1 MSEMDLH
8 YVTLEDCYHDLGQ
21 IIEFDLPENLIKVQ
35 PASDIPVA
43 CDRVWQS
50 LEPIIGIERTKISPT
65 ATIDDIFPNLSS
77 EYRPQ
82 LFHYCVHEDGRA
94 AVAWRIP
101 FVPGKQILKSLMVA
115 LMMWNGIADH
125 NKLEEN
131 EKKKRKE
138 KEVISEHN
146 HSDTDQKHVWQMLGH
161 GVDLQ
166 SLDIFLWGF
175 ITEEEKAAFQRY
187 VYPESLEVLG
197 GPTKG
202 FMSKIVQIVENARNG
217 IPIP

>member
-1 MSEMDLH
+1 MDTSC
-8 YVTLEDCYHDLGQ
+8 VTLEDCFSDFGE
-21 IIEFDLPENLIKVQ
+21 ITEFDLPDNYIKVQ
-35 PASDIPVA
+35 PASDISSA

-50 LEPIIGIERTKISPT
+50 LEPIIRIERTKISPT
-65 ATIDDIFPNLSS
+65 ATIDDIFPKLTS

-101 FVPGKQILKSLMVA
+101 FIPGKPILKSLMVA

-125 NKLEEN
+125 DNGTLN
-131 EKKKRKE
+131 P
-138 KEVISEHN
+138 N
-146 HSDTDQKHVWQMLGH
+146 TNDTNGKHVWKMLGH

-175 ITEEEKAAFQRY
+175 ITDEEKAAFEQY
-187 VYPESLEVLG
+187 VYPESLELLG
-197 GPTKG
+197 HPAKG
-202 FMSKIVQIVENARNG
+202 FMSKIAHIVNNARGG
-217 IPIP
+217 IHIPFAG